1 MIFLMPLTPY
11 TGCGCSKQLVTSTH
25 LKQANTMKRTLLS
38 ILGVAAVA
46 LSALPAHAQWA
57 TTCTRDPRSSVNLR
71 NGPSKNNYII
81 ASIPNDSYI
90 RAMRWVYGGDGLR
103 WYNVEYD
110 GIVGWMRS
118 DYLCR

>member
-1 MIFLMPLTPY
+1 
-11 TGCGCSKQLVTSTH
+11 
-25 LKQANTMKRTLLS
+25 MKRLLLL
-38 ILGVAAVA
+38 IPLLV

-57 TTCTRDPRSSVNLR
+57 TTCTRDPYSSVNLR
-71 NGPSKNNYII
+71 NGPSKNNRMI

-90 RAMRWVYGGDGLR
+90 RTLDWVWGSDGLR
-103 WYNVEYD
+103 WYRVEFN

>member
-1 MIFLMPLTPY
+1 
-11 TGCGCSKQLVTSTH
+11 
-25 LKQANTMKRTLLS
+25 MKRTIFSLL
-38 ILGVAAVA
+38 GAAAVA

-57 TTCTRDPRSSVNLR
+57 MTCTRDPRSSVNLR

-90 RAMRWVYGGDGLR
+90 RAMRWVYGSDGMR